1 MSFLTAILGDFLPYI
16 IAGVAA
22 FAGIF
27 VYGKTQK
34 NAGKREAELDSRRE
48 TDKRTKEA
56 RDAAE
61 QTRKDVADSDGSDL
75 DQRLR
80 DRGL

>member
-1 MSFLTAILGDFLPYI
+1 MFDLISNFWPIIVGAIGF
-16 IAGVAA
+16 IAA
-22 FAGIF
+22 I
-27 VYGKTQK
+27 VYGKSQK

-61 QTRKDVADSDGSDL
+61 QTRKDVADDSGSDL

-80 DRGL
+80 ERGL